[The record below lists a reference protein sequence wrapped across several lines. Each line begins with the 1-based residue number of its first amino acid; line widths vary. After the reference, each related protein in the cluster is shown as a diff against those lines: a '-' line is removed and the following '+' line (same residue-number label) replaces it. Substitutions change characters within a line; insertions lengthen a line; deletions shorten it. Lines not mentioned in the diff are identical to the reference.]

1 MVSSNDTQAIL
12 KTGCGKK
19 TTMAPNDVSMV
30 VWCTLIPP
38 EEMDKFTQYED
49 DLRSV
54 SAAYEDWLVSMR
66 GKSFIGADIGVLLDR
81 IRILMINI
89 GIACATNRAL
99 AEDVQSVVSQHLR
112 MRALQI
118 VEEISSGSNEK
129 IAVKETLTLFFKDL
143 KFTRDIFPEEDVM
156 GVIPVKVSLESDSS
170 KGLLGRL
177 IGSRSKNVEVDREKV
192 LQVAMLEGSNV
203 LKKIYMRLL
212 SPDPWGTY

>member
-1 MVSSNDTQAIL
+1 
-12 KTGCGKK
+12 
-19 TTMAPNDVSMV
+19 MAPNDVSMA

-38 EEMDKFTQYED
+38 DEMNKFSKYEE
-49 DLRSV
+49 DLRSI

-89 GIACATNRAL
+89 GIACAMNRTL
-99 AEDVQSVVSQHLR
+99 AEEVQSVVSENLR
-112 MRALQI
+112 IRALDI
-118 VEEISSGSNEK
+118 VSELKADSKEK
-129 IAVKETLTLFFKDL
+129 AAVKETLTEFFRDL

-156 GVIPVKVSLESDSS
+156 GVIPVKVSLDSGSS

-177 IGSRSKNVEVDREKV
+177 IGPRSNKVSVDKENT
-192 LQVAMLEGSNV
+192 LQAALLESSNV
-203 LKKIYMRLL
+203 LKKLYLRLL

>member
-1 MVSSNDTQAIL
+1 MKS
-12 KTGCGKK
+12 
-19 TTMAPNDVSMV
+19 TMAPNDVSMA

-38 EEMDKFTQYED
+38 EELDKFTQYED
-49 DLRSV
+49 DLRHV

-89 GIACATNRAL
+89 GIACATNRTL
-99 AEDVQSVVSQHLR
+99 AEEVQLVVSQYLR
-112 MRALQI
+112 IRALQI
-118 VEEISSGSNEK
+118 VDEMNSDSKERV
-129 IAVKETLTLFFKDL
+129 AVKETLTLFFKDL

-156 GVIPVKVSLESDSS
+156 GVIPVKVQLEADSS

-177 IGSRSKNVEVDREKV
+177 IGSKSKSVDVDRERT
-192 LQVAMLEGSNV
+192 LQEAMLEGSNV